1 MSLDV
6 IFYRVFAKYR
16 RCAKTNE
23 IFEILSAEEEVEL
36 SRRAHNGDIEARNSL
51 VLHNQ
56 RYLIK
61 LVNSFSKVHPE
72 LEKEDLYSEANIGL
86 IRAAELFDSEKKVRF
101 VWYAKFWIMQA
112 LFRYEEEN
120 TGSLRLPSNKAQAL
134 NRIKFAIS
142 KTETEDPEIISSKTG
157 IDIETIKELLP
168 LMGKAVSLDAPLY
181 SENGSVN
188 KALSELV
195 CIYNE
200 DFDSFADY
208 DELNRMLSSLPE
220 RQREVILSRF
230 GAFGQKKKTL
240 QEIADS
246 CGVTRERIRQIE
258 KQAIRN
264 CRKAAAKRP

>member
-1 MSLDV
+1 LYLDV
-6 IFYRVFAKYR
+6 IFYRGFAKYR

-36 SRRAHNGDIEARNSL
+36 SRRARNGDIEARNSL

-56 RYLIK
+56 QFLIK

-86 IRAAELFDSEKKVRF
+86 IRAAELFDPEKEVRF

-134 NRIKFAIS
+134 NRIKFAMD
-142 KTETEDPEIISSKTG
+142 KAKTEDPEIISSKTG
-157 IDIETIKELLP
+157 IDIETVKELLP
-168 LMGKAVSLDAPLY
+168 LRGKAVSLDAPLC
-181 SENGSVN
+181 SEEGIVS
-188 KALSELV
+188 KSLSDLV
-195 CIYNE
+195 CVYNE
-200 DFDSFADY
+200 IFDSFADY
-208 DELNRMLSSLPE
+208 DELNRMLSALSE
-220 RQREVILSRF
+220 RQREVILSRY
-230 GAFGQKKKTL
+230 GASGRKKKTL

-246 CGVTRERIRQIE
+246 YGVTRERIRQIE